1 MAVIIS
7 FRFGRSI
14 SWEPVGQ
21 IGDEIRERVSRIF
34 AIIQGIAQES
44 KMATTREG
52 REMYVFYL
60 TPFPVLLA
68 EMREGNTARNFT
80 SNGIYLVERKREIE
94 RENSLFFTIQL
105 TRIPAVDI
113 EVPRSSLD
121 LYESKS
127 ISRRVHC
134 KECDSPRITFCRW
147 YLTCKL
153 RRPVT
158 LR

>member
-1 MAVIIS
+1 MGTRWANRRRDTRARVPHFCNNPRDRTRI
-7 FRFGRSI
+7 
-14 SWEPVGQ
+14 Q
-21 IGDEIRERVSRIF
+21 DGDDVERER
-34 AIIQGIAQES
+34 E
-44 KMATTREG
+44 
-52 REMYVFYL
+52 REMHVFYL

-68 EMREGNTARNFT
+68 EMRERNTARNFT
-80 SNGIYLVERKREIE
+80 SNGIYLVERKRERE
-94 RENSLFFTIQL
+94 RENSPFFTIRL

-147 YLTCKL
+147 YLMRKL